1 MTPKP
6 SGKKDS
12 DGNPYL
18 YYCCGDVNRDGLA
31 SSCGFSNIGSK
42 PFEEFVIKVIG
53 EIGRHPDVIKAT

>member
-18 YYCCGDVNRDGLA
+18 YYCCGDVYRDGLA

-42 PFEEFVIKVIG
+42 PFAEFVIKVIG